1 MSEIMKSEEKKVAV
15 EENVKQEEK
24 EKKKF
29 DYTFRELCDEDI
41 FPLTEILGK
50 VLPDEATKTIVN
62 SFVGKDGNEDKDVE
76 ENVEVKGGIIAIN
89 IGKLIMRNIKTVK
102 DDVYV
107 FLSDLTGIPV
117 DELRKAPF
125 GTTPKMLKELFEDA
139 KNEDFFKELFKSIS

>member
-62 SFVGKDGNEDKDVE
+62 LFVGKDGNEDKD
-76 ENVEVKGGIIAIN
+76 VEVKGGIIAIN

>member
-1 MSEIMKSEEKKVAV
+1 MSENMKSDEKKTSV
-15 EENVKQEEK
+15 EENVKH
-24 EKKKF
+24 KF
-29 DYTFRELCDEDI
+29 EYTFRELCDEDI

-62 SFVGKDGNEDKDVE
+62 LFVGKEDNGEKDVDVE

-102 DDVYV
+102 DDVYA
-107 FLSDLTGIPV
+107 FLSDLTGLPV
-117 DELRKAPF
+117 EELRKAPF

>member
-1 MSEIMKSEEKKVAV
+1 MSENMKSDEKKTSV
-15 EENVKQEEK
+15 EENVKH
-24 EKKKF
+24 KF
-29 DYTFRELCDEDI
+29 EYTFRELCDEDI

-62 SFVGKDGNEDKDVE
+62 LFVGKEGNEDKDVDVE

-102 DDVYV
+102 DDVYA
-107 FLSDLTGIPV
+107 FLSDLTGLPV
-117 DELRKAPF
+117 EELRKAPF